1 MSNTATW
8 KDFVVTLCRLGS
20 TNSSREISDAIQ
32 RTSGQTVSPGSISA
46 VKANYSRGSYAA

>member
-1 MSNTATW
+1 MSTQATW

-32 RTSGQTVSPGSISA
+32 RTSGQAVSTGSIAA
-46 VKANYSRGSYAA
+46 VKANYKMGRYAA

>member
-1 MSNTATW
+1 MSTTATW

-32 RTSGQTVSPGSISA
+32 RTSGQTVSSGSIAA
-46 VKANYSRGSYAA
+46 VKANYKMGRYTA